1 KTIND
6 TYGHDVGDS
15 AIQLVAKCIRDN
27 IRHSDVASR
36 FGGEEFILAIYDEDI
51 EGMKHILERVKKA
64 IDERSRRVT
73 KNGFTV
79 SGGVVFSSASKA
91 ESFDELFKAAD
102 EKLYEA
108 KSTGKNK
115 ICY

>member
-1 KTIND
+1 
-6 TYGHDVGDS
+6 
-15 AIQLVAKCIRDN
+15 
-27 IRHSDVASR
+27 
-36 FGGEEFILAIYDEDI
+36 
-51 EGMKHILERVKKA
+51 
-64 IDERSRRVT
+64 
-73 KNGFTV
+73 
-79 SGGVVFSSASKA
+79 A